1 MITKHED
8 HQKQKPPFDKLG
20 VVSESLFSFWTSEGH
35 ADGAAFDHHTV
46 GAFDG
51 GLSGG
56 VVSILDEAESAAAA
70 TFPVCDDA
78 SRGDFTEL
86 GEDLH
91 ECGVV
96 SCPWEGADK

>member
-1 MITKHED
+1 MV
-8 HQKQKPPFDKLG
+8 F
-20 VVSESLFSFWTSEGH
+20 ESLFSFWTSEGH
-35 ADGAAFDHHTV
+35 ADGAAFDHHSV

-56 VVSILDEAESAAAA
+56 VVSKLDEAEPAAAA
-70 TFPVCDDA
+70 ALPVSNDA
-78 SRGDFTEL
+78 SRRDFAEL

-91 ECGVV
+91 ESGIV